1 MNEKHLGFRV
11 HIYFMVWGLALRPGV
26 SDGRLVRE
34 EEITEAAE
42 AVSVAQS
49 AAAADGTLEN
59 IPSNNCR

>member
-1 MNEKHLGFRV
+1 MKNIWGSEY
-11 HIYFMVWGLALRPGV
+11 IYIMVWGLALRPGV

-49 AAAADGTLEN
+49 AAAADGTLED